1 MNKNTFGVLTLYLI
15 SLNISQV
22 CYASEDTAVM
32 EEYCVSKSGT
42 VTPMTAWFDTQ
53 NGKVEGMTEKFCT
66 FERDNGH
73 IVIGLSAFA
82 SEHAN
87 IAATYMKS
95 LNEIK
100 MGSDLMQNKDKSAT
114 KEKSMGLGLA
124 NPSYEV
130 CKNLGG
136 TAINYKFHGN
146 FSPKEGG
153 DSDICVFGDG
163 SMVSAWS
170 LIYMANHRSGYD
182 EIKNNVKSEPLPLL

>member
-1 MNKNTFGVLTLYLI
+1 MKNNTVAMLALYLV
-15 SLNISQV
+15 SLNISQI
-22 CYASEDTAVM
+22 CYALEDNDPLA
-32 EEYCVSKSGT
+32 EYCVSKSGT
-42 VTPMTAWFDTQ
+42 LTPMTAWFETQ
-53 NGKVEGMTEKFCT
+53 NGPVAGLTEKFCT
-66 FERDNGH
+66 FERDHGY

-95 LNEIK
+95 LTEIK
-100 MGSDLMQNKDKSAT
+100 MGSDVMQDKDQSAT
-114 KEKSMGLGLA
+114 NTKSSDLGLA
-124 NPSYEV
+124 NPSYAV

-146 FSPKEGG
+146 FRPKEGG

-170 LIYMANHRSGYD
+170 LIYMANHRAGYD
-182 EIKNNVKSEPLPLL
+182 EIKGYVRSEPLPLP